1 MRTRK
6 RIISLLLTV
15 IMIVSTISVGFAS
28 LAVSAAELKEVELQ
42 QMERPTAT
50 IKASG
55 MTRVSAGQY
64 SSRIGNTIVKA
75 TPSGVPE
82 SNGIGT
88 SLAYCG
94 ETPVATS
101 ISFTSEYDVTD
112 LALSCTSGSDDLV
125 LSEPVVDGNTTTWTI
140 VSGTATAG
148 TYLEFT
154 ATYKYN
160 GKEYASRCY
169 SYVESIAQG
178 GNRIY
183 THIKLPSNYWNGVYN
198 DSYSTVSVSTRLLG
212 KGVKYSLTS
221 YDYDYGYD
229 DISNRSSGV
238 LREKGYNTAINMYFY
253 TGSYDTGD
261 KSKTFELNLVK
272 PIADVFID
280 TSTTSSLSDL
290 NLRLSNVNLGR
301 AGDSS
306 SVNSDQTAH
315 IYTSIRSGY
324 VDALASDVFHDDAA
338 YNVLSPYMSGC
349 TFGQRTSIMTNI
361 NTLYFKGSVANLN
374 DGDKFTLV
382 DYFYTSYAASS
393 NIDVVNKT
401 YAPTLVK
408 MNLVDKS
415 ALRDTINTVL
425 TSDPT
430 TPVVSNIYKGANP
443 QSWYYK
449 SGYSNFKAA
458 LASACS
464 VLNNETATQYE
475 IDSARQSLEAMY
487 SNLVLN
493 SADYTKVN
501 SLLEQADEIIANR
514 NMYTEESIS
523 LLQEAYDGVKFSY
536 NLFYQTAVDTM
547 AENLETAINA
557 MDYSDGNYE
566 IVETAKANADTS
578 ALKAYF
584 DANKANSYV
593 YDGQTIACYSEEFIN
608 TIENAIAAVD
618 NAKEAVVYGLD
629 VSHQAEIDAFAT
641 AIDEA
646 YAQLLAIGAD
656 YTAANAVKAYAM
668 TLKSANYTNFATVR
682 NAVNK
687 LRTGYTI
694 EKQADLDVLVK
705 GIVDAINGLTL
716 KGATKTALATALAL
730 APEYD
735 ENYYV
740 DELYSAWKN
749 LCEEGQTMYDDA
761 ELTILDNEKITS
773 KAAEITSA
781 YNALKLKDA
790 TKTALAT
797 ALALTPEYEEG
808 FYTEDTYSAWKALC
822 DEGQVMFDDAT
833 LTILDD
839 EAINE
844 KANAITL
851 AFEAL
856 DLKGADYSQY
866 EIAVNNFN
874 AKAQLKTLKVVT
886 YANGGTTGEETINN
900 YTESSVNEGSSFIAG
915 CNTELKINDQAIV
928 DGYVEAINNF
938 AENLEESVDYTYL
951 TMAVRELTTLVE
963 RDYTPDSW
971 AAYRNAVEATSNLNT
986 QEEINNAVLNIA
998 QARVNLVEEDYVFEL
1013 KEGSE
1018 AIIDKE
1024 NGFIYG
1030 LEEGVISIEDYVH
1043 YDHCSIQI
1051 TDDDSSVGTGT
1062 KVEVMVK
1069 GVAVETYYIVIF
1081 GDLTGDGYVDSF
1093 DAAVMAS
1100 VANFETELEAGSA
1113 IEFAADLNKD
1123 GFVDSFDMAII
1134 TAASN
1139 SEITISQK

>member
-55 MTRVSAGQY
+55 MTRVSAGQN
-64 SSRIGNTIVKA
+64 SCHIGNTIVKA
-75 TPSGVPE
+75 TPSGVQE
-82 SNGIGT
+82 SNGVGT

-101 ISFTSEYDVTD
+101 ISFTSEYDVKD
-112 LALSCTSGSDDLV
+112 LAISCTEGSTDLV

-183 THIKLPSNYWNGVYN
+183 THIKLPSNYWYSIYD

-212 KGVKYSLTS
+212 KGVKYSLNS

-280 TSTTSSLSDL
+280 TSTTSSLSDI
-290 NLRLSNVNLGR
+290 NLRLSNVNDGR
-301 AGDSS
+301 VGGSS

-324 VDALASDVFHDDAA
+324 VNALASDAFHDDAA
-338 YNVLSPYMSGC
+338 YNALSPYMSGC
-349 TFGQRTSIMTNI
+349 TYGQKTSIMTNI
-361 NTLYFKGSVANLN
+361 NTLYFNGSVANLN

-408 MNLVDKS
+408 INLVDKS
-415 ALRDTINTVL
+415 VLRNTINTVL

-430 TPVVSNIYKGANP
+430 TPLVSNIYKGANP

-449 SGYSNFKAA
+449 SGYSNFRAA
-458 LASACS
+458 LASAYA

-475 IDSARQSLEAMY
+475 IDSACQSLEAMY

-501 SLLEQADEIIANR
+501 TLLEQADEIIANKS
-514 NMYTEESIS
+514 MYTEESIA
-523 LLQEAYDGVKFSY
+523 LLQEAYDGVTFSY

-557 MDYSDGNYE
+557 MEYNDGNYE
-566 IVETAKANADTS
+566 IVETAKTNADTTT
-578 ALKAYF
+578 LKAYI
-584 DANKANSYV
+584 DSNKSNNYV
-593 YDGQTIACYSEEFIN
+593 YDGQTIACYSEEFLS
-608 TIENAIAAVD
+608 TVENAIAAVD
-618 NAKEAVVYGLD
+618 DAKEAVVYGLD

-641 AIDEA
+641 AIDDA

-668 TLKSANYTNFATVR
+668 TMKAANYTNFTAVR
-682 NAVNK
+682 TAVNK

-694 EKQADLDVLVK
+694 EKQADLDLLVQ
-705 GIVDAINGLTL
+705 GMVDAINDLTL
-716 KGATKTALATALAL
+716 KEATKTALETALAL
-730 APEYD
+730 TPEY
-735 ENYYV
+735 EESYYV
-740 DELYSAWKN
+740 GELYSAWKN
-749 LCEEGQTMYDDA
+749 LCDEGQTMYDDA
-761 ELTILDNEKITS
+761 TLTILDNEKITS

-781 YNALKLKDA
+781 FNALKLKDA

-808 FYTEDTYSAWKALC
+808 FYTEATYSAWKTLC
-822 DEGQVMFDDAT
+822 EEGQVMFDDET
-833 LTILDD
+833 LTILDN
-839 EAINE
+839 ETINA
-844 KANAITL
+844 KADAITL

-856 DLKGADYSQY
+856 ELKDADYSKY

-874 AKAQLKTLKVVT
+874 AKAQLQTLVVVT
-886 YANGGTTGEETINN
+886 YANGGITGEETISN
-900 YTESSVNEGSSFIAG
+900 YTQASVKEGTDFIEV
-915 CNTELKINDQAIV
+915 CDTTLKINDQETV
-928 DGYVEAINNF
+928 DGYVESINLI
-938 AENLEESVDYTYL
+938 AEKLVEQVDYTYL
-951 TMAVRELTTLVE
+951 NAAIEEYSNLVE
-963 RDYTPDSW
+963 RDYTPDTW
-971 AAYRNAVEATSNLNT
+971 AAYKNAVDAATGLTN
-986 QEEINNAVLNIA
+986 QQEINNAVLNIA
-998 QARVNLVEEDYVFEL
+998 QARRDLVEEEYVFEL

-1018 AIIDKE
+1018 AVIDKE

-1030 LEEGVISIEDYVH
+1030 LEEGVKGIEDYIH
-1043 YDHCSIQI
+1043 YDHCTVQI
-1051 TDDDSSVGTGT
+1051 TESESGFGTGT

-1081 GDLTGDGYVDSF
+1081 GDLTGDGFVDSF
-1093 DAAVMAS
+1093 DAAVLAS
-1100 VANFETELEAGSA
+1100 VANFETEIEAGSA
-1113 IEFAADLNKD
+1113 VEFAADLNKD
-1123 GFVDSFDMAII
+1123 EFVDSFDMAII
-1134 TAASN
+1134 TAAAN